1 MNSPT
6 ARPVYLDCDPGIDDA
21 LALGYLV
28 ASPAVRLVGVG
39 TVFGNCAADVAARN
53 ACDWLAVMGA
63 PEVPVAVG
71 AHHPSQGTFK
81 GGPTWIHGEHGTGTV
96 TLPAAGTE
104 PVADSAAELLVD
116 LARRHAGELEIITV
130 GPLTN
135 IAEALALEPALPG
148 MIKQLTF
155 MGGAALHP
163 GNVSPVTEANIGK
176 DPEAARQVLREPWP
190 MTMVGLDV
198 TMANTLEEEHRQA
211 LLTSGSTSARLLA
224 EVLDLYFDFHV
235 GTYGRRCSAL
245 HDPLAAAIGA
255 GGLVPTLAPL
265 VAVDVDDTR
274 GPGRGQTICSLG
286 GRYLGYPPQDD
297 ARCRVTLEIDS
308 PAAPHLIDVLRTL
321 P

>member
-6 ARPVYLDCDPGIDDA
+6 SRPIYLDCDPGIDDA

-53 ACDWLAVMGA
+53 ACDWLTVMGA

-71 AHHPSQGTFK
+71 ARNPSHGTFH
-81 GGPTWIHGEHGTGTV
+81 GGPTWIHGNDGTGTV
-96 TLPAAGTE
+96 TLPASQTT
-104 PVADSAAELLVD
+104 PVAGSAAELLVD
-116 LARRHAGELEIITV
+116 LARKHAGDLEIITV

-135 IAEALALEPALPG
+135 IAEALAIEPELPG
-148 MIKQLTF
+148 MVKQVTF
-155 MGGAALHP
+155 MGGTALHP

-176 DPEAARQVLREPWP
+176 DPESARLVLRQPWP
-190 MTMVGLDV
+190 LTMVGLDV
-198 TMANTLEEEHRQA
+198 TMANTLEEEHLQA
-211 LLTSGSTSARLLA
+211 LLTSESRSARLLA
-224 EVLDLYFDFHV
+224 QALDMYFDFHV
-235 GTYGRRCSAL
+235 GTYGRRCAAL

-265 VAVDVDDTR
+265 VAVDVDDTQ

-286 GRYLGYPPQDD
+286 GRYLGYPPQED

-308 PAAPHLIDVLRTL
+308 PAAPHLVDVLLSL